1 MSTGSLDRVIFSPD
15 SNVAWTLQTS
25 YPKNGKYLDPITAP
39 CGNVDSSY
47 AIRHIAIKM
56 NKAVELT
63 MGVVV
68 LQPAFIVAHNQYIG
82 YSICPRAVPLRRGYY
97 GIDQEKIIFFCQ
109 PFIW

>member
-1 MSTGSLDRVIFSPD
+1 MTKIPSQIHHFWQRSPSVSTGSLDRVIFSPD

-25 YPKNGKYLDPITAP
+25 YSKNGKYLDPITAP

-68 LQPAFIVAHNQYIG
+68 LQPAFIVATT
-82 YSICPRAVPLRRGYY
+82 SILDILSVPELS
-97 GIDQEKIIFFCQ
+97 
-109 PFIW
+109 P

>member
-47 AIRHIAIKM
+47 AIRHIAIKT
-56 NKAVELT
+56 NKAIELT
-63 MGVVV
+63 MGVVFCSLHSLLPKTV
-68 LQPAFIVAHNQYIG
+68 HWII
-82 YSICPRAVPLRRGYY
+82 SVPELS
-97 GIDQEKIIFFCQ
+97 
-109 PFIW
+109 P